1 MNDDMR
7 EYFAFE
13 HRDYNGKVF
22 YYKVSGDDRWAYV
35 LEDFVRFLEGIYKYN
50 IKDKIR
56 LKKPGWFGLDP
67 EVDMMDPWQYHYFE
81 IDTEDKPDGE
91 EELTDEDFGNPGLS
105 D

>member
-1 MNDDMR
+1 MNDDVR

-13 HRDYNGKVF
+13 HRDYDGKVF
-22 YYKVSGDDRWAYV
+22 YTRVSGDDRWSDV

-56 LKKPGWFGLDP
+56 LEKPAWFGLDP
-67 EVDMMDPWQYHYFE
+67 EIDMGDPWQYHYFE
-81 IDTEDKPDGE
+81 IDTDE
-91 EELTDEDFGNPGLS
+91 EEEPTDEDSSPAGLS